1 MIYRENCSPWMIYVH
16 FVAPDQSLCFINDI
30 FIHSVRYRLV
40 KAKTS
45 TPLFNFPKNL
55 HRAVRGG
62 GVRPSAPWFIARI
75 AGQNQY
81 NKLLGNVSKRTIGT

>member
-62 GVRPSAPWFIARI
+62 GCAPRPH
-75 AGQNQY
+75 G
-81 NKLLGNVSKRTIGT
+81 LLPELLAKISTINYLEM